1 MLDAGGGG
9 GGGGTSWWDKDTPT
23 MWAYISEI
31 DTEPMWK
38 QASGW
43 QKAIDLASTNLYRL
57 KDFREQLVT
66 AWPPEKSE
74 ASQAYVTKLDEL
86 IKSVQDVYDGA
97 VTNKTSATNLA
108 SAIGEAKY
116 KVKPLYDQWL
126 ENLGTQSTYDQ
137 NLAAKKSQYA
147 DMYTEGSSSYKSA
160 LSAWQRSN
168 PDPNVASKQEALDNQ
183 ARTAMSN
190 LSTDLVVSKGN
201 MVEPQPYTPPKLAGT
216 PRDDSGGDS
225 GSTGSTGSTGSSN
238 SFSGSSS
245 SVPPMV
251 PMPAYVPPSQPS
263 LTGTTYVPT
272 PTAPTPMPTAPT
284 LPGAPPGPIGT
295 PPVVPPV
302 GPQGIIKPNLPP
314 GPTGPTVRPGPLGP
328 NVLGGK
334 NPLAGP
340 PGGRP
345 LVGPQ
350 GIIGGQPGARP
361 TTGGMAGR
369 GVNPAGGV
377 IGGGRGGAA
386 GVGGPGAAGG
396 RGGAGVAGSRGAGM
410 VGAGAGGRGKR
421 GDDEHANEWDPDN
434 PWEVAE
440 GVNPIVDAPG
450 DSGPID
456 PGPAIGGRW

>member
-9 GGGGTSWWDKDTPT
+9 GGGGTNWWSMDTPT
-23 MWAYISEI
+23 MWAHISDI

-116 KVKPLYDQWL
+116 KVKPLYDEWL
-126 ENLGTQSTYDQ
+126 KNLGTQSTYDQ
-137 NLAAKKSQYA
+137 NLAAKKSQLA
-147 DMYTEGSSSYKSA
+147 DTYGADSGSYKSA

-168 PDPNVASKQEALDNQ
+168 PDPSVASKQEALDNQ

-201 MVEPQPYTPPKLAGT
+201 MVEPQPYTPPTLAGK
-216 PRDDSGGDS
+216 PRDDGGGDS

-238 SFSGSSS
+238 SFSSSS
-245 SVPPMV
+245 SSMPPVV
-251 PMPAYVPPSQPS
+251 PMPSYIPPSQPS
-263 LTGTTYVPT
+263 LTGSTYVPT

-284 LPGAPPGPIGT
+284 LPGAPPTGPIGM
-295 PPVVPPV
+295 PPAVPPV
-302 GPQGIIKPNLPP
+302 GPQGVIKPNLPP
-314 GPTGPTVRPGPLGP
+314 TTTGRPGPLGP
-328 NVLGGK
+328 NVLGQGK
-334 NPLAGP
+334 VPNGLPG
-340 PGGRP
+340 GGRP

-350 GIIGGQPGARP
+350 GIIGGQPGGRP
-361 TTGGMAGR
+361 GAGGLTSR

-377 IGGGRGGAA
+377 IGGRGGAA
-386 GVGGPGAAGG
+386 GGPGAAG
-396 RGGAGVAGSRGAGM
+396 RGGAGVAGGRGAGM
-410 VGAGAGGRGKR
+410 VGAGAGGRGRK
-421 GDDEHANEWDPDN
+421 GEDEHGNEWDPDN

-440 GVNPIVDAPG
+440 GVNPVVDAPG
-450 DSGPID
+450 DTGPID